1 MKVITLVAI
10 MHENKEISI
19 LNTQSVLTDC
29 LSLPDIS
36 NESRMS
42 IIHQCLIFDSHPAEL
57 LPQFCYLLFRSEC
70 FMACMYISLTLCYIR
85 YISLTRTKVFNSK
98 GNCLF
103 IFFLFNSI

>member
-19 LNTQSVLTDC
+19 LYTQSVLTV
-29 LSLPDIS
+29 IS

-42 IIHQCLIFDSHPAEL
+42 FIHQCLIFDSHPAEL

-70 FMACMYISLTLCYIR
+70 LYAMCVYKFDLMLHTLH
-85 YISLTRTKVFNSK
+85 
-98 GNCLF
+98 
-103 IFFLFNSI
+103 